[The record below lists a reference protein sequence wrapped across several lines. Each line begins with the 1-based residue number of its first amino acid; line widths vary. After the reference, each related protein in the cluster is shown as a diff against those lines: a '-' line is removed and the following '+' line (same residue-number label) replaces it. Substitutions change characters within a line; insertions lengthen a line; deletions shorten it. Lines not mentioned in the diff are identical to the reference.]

1 MKKEL
6 FRLTSIVG
14 RQLKERGWQIA
25 VAESCTG
32 GLLGYILTTVPGSSE
47 YFYGGVI
54 SYSNQAKLDLL
65 GVNSDTLAKWGAV
78 SELTAQEMA
87 EGIRKQCHVQLGVA
101 ITGIAGPG
109 GGSQHKPVGLVYLAL
124 ASEDSTSVI
133 RRQFSGDRSQVRQN
147 SALEALKLIQLYLE
161 STNRLS

>member
-14 RQLKERGWQIA
+14 QQLKERGWRIA

-32 GLLGYILTTVPGSSE
+32 GLLGYILTAVPGSSE

-54 SYSNQAKLDLL
+54 SYSNQAKMDLL
-65 GVNSDTLAKWGAV
+65 GVNPGTLAKWGAV

-124 ASEDSTSVI
+124 ASEGSTSVFK
-133 RRQFSGDRSQVRQN
+133 RQFSGNRSQVRQN
-147 SALEALKLIQLYLE
+147 SVLEALKLIQLYLE
-161 STNRLS
+161 STKH

>member
-14 RQLKERGWQIA
+14 HQLKERGWQIA

-65 GVNSDTLAKWGAV
+65 GVNSETLAKWGAV

-124 ASEDSTSVI
+124 ASEGSTSVI
-133 RRQFSGDRSQVRQN
+133 RRQFSGNRSQVRQN

-161 STNRLS
+161 STKRLS